1 MTADIKLLPCPFC
14 GRDEH
19 LQVEHLE
26 GTVVH
31 PAYRV
36 SCDNCGASTGY
47 ADKDCRAVWNERA
60 NMEPLIAEN
69 ERLRAE
75 AARLRRS
82 LHEAIIHGN
91 RQTGRAERLA
101 EEIDWIKS
109 QPEGA
114 RMFAEIEAAAK
125 ASFHRH
131 RTSCRGQVLTRADN
145 YESHLV
151 WATLEW
157 AKRTNAAEQHAERL
171 EETLRPTKEKL
182 ELIASVLGEAI
193 AAHDEM
199 LDEVGYSPFNRRR
212 VDEAALA
219 VVELHAT
226 EVWS

>member
-47 ADKDCRAVWNERA
+47 TDKDCRAVWNERA
-60 NMEPLIAEN
+60 NVAH
-69 ERLRAE
+69 AS
-75 AARLRRS
+75 AAK
-82 LHEAIIHGN
+82 
-91 RQTGRAERLA
+91 
-101 EEIDWIKS
+101 D
-109 QPEGA
+109 
-114 RMFAEIEAAAK
+114 AEIEALRVDVEAWKTSHSLLTDTCHHFQARAK
-125 ASFHRH
+125 
-131 RTSCRGQVLTRADN
+131 
-145 YESHLV
+145 
-151 WATLEW
+151 
-157 AKRTNAAEQHAERL
+157 RL
-171 EETLRPTKEKL
+171 EESLRPAKEKL

-212 VDEAALA
+212 LDEAALA